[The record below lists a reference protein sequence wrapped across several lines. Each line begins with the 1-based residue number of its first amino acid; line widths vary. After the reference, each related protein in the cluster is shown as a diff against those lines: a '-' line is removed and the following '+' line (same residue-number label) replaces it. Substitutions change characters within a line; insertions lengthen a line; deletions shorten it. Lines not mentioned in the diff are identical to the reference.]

1 MIQSMTGYG
10 KGESRTNLKKF
21 KVEIKTLNSKG
32 LDISIKYPNFY
43 REKELTWRKKIREKL
58 ERGKIDVFIN
68 YESEQSKTDIN
79 HKWLKS
85 VMKELQSLSLD
96 TISSSDLLMMALK
109 IPEPSSNYEA
119 PNEDW
124 EAIESALIKSIDA
137 VKAFRLKEGE
147 SLNKDLFEN
156 ISKIEKNLT
165 RISPFENE
173 RIGLLKK
180 KIIGRLGDIEI
191 DKDRFEQEMIYYLE
205 KLDINEE
212 KVRLKL
218 HISHFKKSM
227 KEGDG
232 KKLGFISQEI
242 GREINTLGSKSSHAE
257 MQKIVIEMKEGLE
270 KIKEQLLNIL

>member
-1 MIQSMTGYG
+1 MTGYG
-10 KGESRTNLKKF
+10 KGESKTNLKKF

-147 SLNKDLFEN
+147 SLNKDLYEN

-242 GREINTLGSKSSHAE
+242 GREINTLGSKSNHAE

>member
-10 KGESRTNLKKF
+10 KGESKTNLKKF

-68 YESEQSKTDIN
+68 IESEQSKTEIN

-85 VMKELQSLSLD
+85 VMKELQSLSSD

-119 PNEDW
+119 SNEDW

-137 VKAFRLKEGE
+137 LKAFRLKEGE
-147 SLNKDLFEN
+147 SLNKDLYEN

-180 KIIGRLGDIEI
+180 KILGRLGDIEI

-242 GREINTLGSKSSHAE
+242 GREINTLGSKSNHAE

>member
-1 MIQSMTGYG
+1 MTGYG
-10 KGESRTNLKKF
+10 KGESKTNLKKF

-43 REKELTWRKKIREKL
+43 REKELTWRKKILEKL

-124 EAIESALIKSIDA
+124 EDIESALSKSIDA

-147 SLNKDLFEN
+147 SLNKDLYKN
-156 ISKIEKNLT
+156 IYKIEKNLT

-173 RIGLLKK
+173 RIDLLKK
-180 KIIGRLGDIEI
+180 KIVGKLGDIEI
-191 DKDRFEQEMIYYLE
+191 YKNRFEQEMIYYLE

-270 KIKEQLLNIL
+270 KMKEQLLNIL

>member
-43 REKELTWRKKIREKL
+43 LEKELTWRKKIREKL

-85 VMKELQSLSLD
+85 VMKELQSLSSD

-147 SLNKDLFEN
+147 SLNKDLYEN

-165 RISPFENE
+165 KISPFENE
-173 RIGLLKK
+173 RIGSLKK

-227 KEGDG
+227 KGGDG

-242 GREINTLGSKSSHAE
+242 GREINTLGSKSNHAE

>member
-10 KGESRTNLKKF
+10 KGESETNLKKF

-147 SLNKDLFEN
+147 SLNKDLYEN

-212 KVRLKL
+212 KVRLRL
-218 HISHFKKSM
+218 HVSHFKKSM

-242 GREINTLGSKSSHAE
+242 GREINTLGSKSNHAG

>member
-10 KGESRTNLKKF
+10 KGESKTNLKKF

-58 ERGKIDVFIN
+58 KRGKIDVFIY
-68 YESEQSKTDIN
+68 YESEQSRTDIN

-85 VMKELQSLSLD
+85 VMKELQSLSSD

-109 IPEPSSNYEA
+109 IPEPSISYEA

-124 EAIESALIKSIDA
+124 EAIESALSKSIDA

-147 SLNKDLFEN
+147 SLNKDLNQN

-165 RISPFENE
+165 RISPLENE
-173 RIGLLKK
+173 RIDLLKK
-180 KIIGRLGDIEI
+180 KIIGRLGDFEI

-242 GREINTLGSKSSHAE
+242 GREINTLGSKSNHAE
-257 MQKIVIEMKEGLE
+257 MQKIVVEMKEGLE

>member
-1 MIQSMTGYG
+1 MTGYG
-10 KGESRTNLKKF
+10 KGESKTNLKKF

-32 LDISIKYPNFY
+32 LDISIKYPNLY
-43 REKELTWRKKIREKL
+43 REKELTWRKKILEKL

-147 SLNKDLFEN
+147 SLNKDLYEN

-212 KVRLKL
+212 KVRLRL

-242 GREINTLGSKSSHAE
+242 GREINTLGSKSNHAE

>member
-10 KGESRTNLKKF
+10 KGESKTNLKKF

-85 VMKELQSLSLD
+85 VMKELQSLSSD

-109 IPEPSSNYEA
+109 IPEPSSNYKA
-119 PNEDW
+119 PNQDW

-147 SLNKDLFEN
+147 SLNKDLCEN

-180 KIIGRLGDIEI
+180 KILGRLGDIEI

-242 GREINTLGSKSSHAE
+242 GREINTLGSKSNHAE

>member
-1 MIQSMTGYG
+1 MTGYG
-10 KGESRTNLKKF
+10 KGESKTNLKKF

-147 SLNKDLFEN
+147 SLNNDLYEN

-180 KIIGRLGDIEI
+180 KIIGRLGDIEF

-212 KVRLKL
+212 KVRLRL

-242 GREINTLGSKSSHAE
+242 GREINTLGSKSNHAE

>member
-10 KGESRTNLKKF
+10 KGESKTNLKNF

-43 REKELTWRKKIREKL
+43 REKELNWRKKIREKL

-68 YESEQSKTDIN
+68 FESEQSKTDIN

-85 VMKELQSLSLD
+85 VMKELQSLSSD

-119 PNEDW
+119 PNEEW

-147 SLNKDLFEN
+147 SLNKDLNEN

-180 KIIGRLGDIEI
+180 KILGRLGDIEI

-242 GREINTLGSKSSHAE
+242 GREINTLGSKSNHAE

>member
-10 KGESRTNLKKF
+10 KGESKTNLKKF

-85 VMKELQSLSLD
+85 VMKELQSLSSD

-119 PNEDW
+119 PNEEW

-147 SLNKDLFEN
+147 SLNKDLNEN

-180 KIIGRLGDIEI
+180 KILGRLGDIEI

-242 GREINTLGSKSSHAE
+242 GREINTLGSKSNHAE

>member
-10 KGESRTNLKKF
+10 KGESKTNLKKF

-85 VMKELQSLSLD
+85 VMKELQSLSSD

-124 EAIESALIKSIDA
+124 EAIELALSKSIDA

-147 SLNKDLFEN
+147 SLNKDLYKN
-156 ISKIEKNLT
+156 IYKIEKNLT

-173 RIGLLKK
+173 RIDLLKK
-180 KIIGRLGDIEI
+180 KIVGKLGDIEI
-191 DKDRFEQEMIYYLE
+191 DKNRFEQEMIYYLE

-270 KIKEQLLNIL
+270 KMKEQLLNIL

>member
-10 KGESRTNLKKF
+10 KGESKTNLKKF

-85 VMKELQSLSLD
+85 VMKELQLLSSD

-109 IPEPSSNYEA
+109 IPEPSSNYKA
-119 PNEDW
+119 PNQDW

-147 SLNKDLFEN
+147 SLNKDLCEN

-180 KIIGRLGDIEI
+180 KILGRLGDIEI

-242 GREINTLGSKSSHAE
+242 GREINTLGSKSNHAE

>member
-1 MIQSMTGYG
+1 MTGYG
-10 KGESRTNLKKF
+10 KGESKTNLKKF

-147 SLNKDLFEN
+147 SLNKDLYEN

-212 KVRLKL
+212 KVRLRL

-242 GREINTLGSKSSHAE
+242 GREINTLGSKSNHAE

>member
-10 KGESRTNLKKF
+10 KGESKTNLKKF

-43 REKELTWRKKIREKL
+43 REKELTWRKEIREKL

-85 VMKELQSLSLD
+85 VMKELQSLSSD

-119 PNEDW
+119 SNEDW

-147 SLNKDLFEN
+147 SLNKDIYKN

-180 KIIGRLGDIEI
+180 KILGRLGDIEI

-242 GREINTLGSKSSHAE
+242 GREINTLGSKSNHAE

>member
-43 REKELTWRKKIREKL
+43 LEKELTWRKKIREKL

-85 VMKELQSLSLD
+85 VMKELQSLSSD

-147 SLNKDLFEN
+147 SLNKDLYEN

-173 RIGLLKK
+173 RIGSLKK

-212 KVRLKL
+212 KVRLRL

-227 KEGDG
+227 KGGDG

-242 GREINTLGSKSSHAE
+242 GREINTLGSKSNHAG

>member
-10 KGESRTNLKKF
+10 KGESKTNLKKF

-85 VMKELQSLSLD
+85 VMKELQSLSSD

-137 VKAFRLKEGE
+137 LKAFRLKEGE
-147 SLNKDLFEN
+147 SLNKDLYEN

-180 KIIGRLGDIEI
+180 KILGRLSDIEI

-242 GREINTLGSKSSHAE
+242 GREINTLGSKSNHAE

>member
-10 KGESRTNLKKF
+10 KGESKTNLKKF

-124 EAIESALIKSIDA
+124 EAIELALSKSIDA

-147 SLNKDLFEN
+147 SLNKDLYKN
-156 ISKIEKNLT
+156 IYKIEKNLT

-212 KVRLKL
+212 KVRLRL

-242 GREINTLGSKSSHAE
+242 GREINTLGSKSNHAE

>member
-1 MIQSMTGYG
+1 MTGYG
-10 KGESRTNLKKF
+10 KGESKTNLKKF

-85 VMKELQSLSLD
+85 VMKELQLLSSD

-109 IPEPSSNYEA
+109 IPEPSSNYKA
-119 PNEDW
+119 PNQDW

-147 SLNKDLFEN
+147 SLNKDLCEN

-180 KIIGRLGDIEI
+180 KILGRLGDIEI

-242 GREINTLGSKSSHAE
+242 GREINTLGSKSNHAE

>member
-1 MIQSMTGYG
+1 MIKSMTGYG

-43 REKELTWRKKIREKL
+43 LEKELTWRKKIREKL

-147 SLNKDLFEN
+147 SLNKDLYEN

-212 KVRLKL
+212 KVRLRL

-242 GREINTLGSKSSHAE
+242 GREINTLGSKSNHAE

-270 KIKEQLLNIL
+270 KMKEQLLNIL

>member
-1 MIQSMTGYG
+1 MTGYG
-10 KGESRTNLKKF
+10 KGESKTNLKKF

-85 VMKELQSLSLD
+85 VMKELQSLSSD

-109 IPEPSSNYEA
+109 IPEPSSNYKA
-119 PNEDW
+119 PNQDW

-147 SLNKDLFEN
+147 SLNKDLCEN

-180 KIIGRLGDIEI
+180 KILGRLGDIEI

-242 GREINTLGSKSSHAE
+242 GREINTLGSKSNHAE

>member
-10 KGESRTNLKKF
+10 KGESKTNLKKF

-43 REKELTWRKKIREKL
+43 REKELTWRKKIGEKL

-68 YESEQSKTDIN
+68 FESEQSKTDIN

-85 VMKELQSLSLD
+85 VMKELQSLSSD

-119 PNEDW
+119 PNEEW

-147 SLNKDLFEN
+147 SLNKDLNEN

-180 KIIGRLGDIEI
+180 KILGRLGDIEI

-242 GREINTLGSKSSHAE
+242 GREINTLGSKSNHAE

>member
-1 MIQSMTGYG
+1 MTGYG
-10 KGESRTNLKKF
+10 KGESKTNLKKF

-147 SLNKDLFEN
+147 SLNKDLYEN

-173 RIGLLKK
+173 RISLLKK

-212 KVRLKL
+212 KVRLRL

-242 GREINTLGSKSSHAE
+242 GREINTLGSKSNHAE

>member
-1 MIQSMTGYG
+1 MTGYG
-10 KGESRTNLKKF
+10 KGESKTNLKKF

-85 VMKELQSLSLD
+85 VMKELQSLSSD

-137 VKAFRLKEGE
+137 LKAFRLKEGE
-147 SLNKDLFEN
+147 SLNKDLYEN

-180 KIIGRLGDIEI
+180 KILGRLSDIEI

-242 GREINTLGSKSSHAE
+242 GREINTLGSKSNHAE

>member
-10 KGESRTNLKKF
+10 KGESETNLKKF

-58 ERGKIDVFIN
+58 QRGKIDVFIN

-85 VMKELQSLSLD
+85 VMKELQSLSSD

-147 SLNKDLFEN
+147 SLNKDLYEN

-173 RIGLLKK
+173 RIGSLKK
-180 KIIGRLGDIEI
+180 KIIGRLGDVEI

-242 GREINTLGSKSSHAE
+242 GREINTLGSKSNHAE
-257 MQKIVIEMKEGLE
+257 MQKIVIEMKESLE

>member
-10 KGESRTNLKKF
+10 KGESKTNLKKF

-85 VMKELQSLSLD
+85 VMKELQSLSSD

-109 IPEPSSNYEA
+109 IPEPSSNYKA

-137 VKAFRLKEGE
+137 LKAFRLKEGE
-147 SLNKDLFEN
+147 SLNKDLCEN

-180 KIIGRLGDIEI
+180 KILGRLGDIEI

-242 GREINTLGSKSSHAE
+242 GREINTLGSKSNHAE
-257 MQKIVIEMKEGLE
+257 MQKIVIEMKESLE

>member
-10 KGESRTNLKKF
+10 KGESKTNLKKF

-32 LDISIKYPNFY
+32 LDISIKYPNLY

-147 SLNKDLFEN
+147 SLNKDLYEN

-212 KVRLKL
+212 KVRLRL

-242 GREINTLGSKSSHAE
+242 GREINTLGSKSNHAG

>member
-10 KGESRTNLKKF
+10 KGESETNLKKF

-32 LDISIKYPNFY
+32 LDISIKYPNLY

-85 VMKELQSLSLD
+85 VMKELQSLSSD

-147 SLNKDLFEN
+147 SLNKDLYEN

-165 RISPFENE
+165 KISPFENE
-173 RIGLLKK
+173 RIGSLKK

-227 KEGDG
+227 KGGDG

-242 GREINTLGSKSSHAE
+242 GREINTLGSKSNHAG

>member
-10 KGESRTNLKKF
+10 KGESKTNLKKF

-58 ERGKIDVFIN
+58 KRGKIDIFIY
-68 YESEQSKTDIN
+68 YESEQSRTDIN

-85 VMKELQSLSLD
+85 VMKELQSLSSD

-109 IPEPSSNYEA
+109 IPEPSISYEA

-124 EAIESALIKSIDA
+124 EAIESALSKSIDA

-147 SLNKDLFEN
+147 SLNKDLNQN

-165 RISPFENE
+165 RISPLENE
-173 RIGLLKK
+173 RIDLLKK
-180 KIIGRLGDIEI
+180 KIIRRLGDFEI

-242 GREINTLGSKSSHAE
+242 GREINTLGSKSNHAE
-257 MQKIVIEMKEGLE
+257 MQKIVVEMKEGLE

>member
-1 MIQSMTGYG
+1 MTGYG
-10 KGESRTNLKKF
+10 KGESKTNLKKF

-32 LDISIKYPNFY
+32 LDISIKYPSFY
-43 REKELTWRKKIREKL
+43 REKELTWRKKIGEKL

-68 YESEQSKTDIN
+68 FESEQSKTDIN

-85 VMKELQSLSLD
+85 VMKELQSLSSD

-119 PNEDW
+119 PNEEW

-147 SLNKDLFEN
+147 SLNKDLNEN

-180 KIIGRLGDIEI
+180 KILGRLGDIEI

-242 GREINTLGSKSSHAE
+242 GREINTLGSKSNHAE

>member
-1 MIQSMTGYG
+1 MTGYG

-43 REKELTWRKKIREKL
+43 LEKELTWRKKIREKL

-85 VMKELQSLSLD
+85 VMKELQSLSSD

-109 IPEPSSNYEA
+109 IPEPSSKYEA

-124 EAIESALIKSIDA
+124 EAIELALSKSIDA

-147 SLNKDLFEN
+147 SLNKDLYKN
-156 ISKIEKNLT
+156 IYKIEKNLT

-173 RIGLLKK
+173 RIDLLKK
-180 KIIGRLGDIEI
+180 KIVGKLGDIEI
-191 DKDRFEQEMIYYLE
+191 DKNRFEQEMIYYLE

-270 KIKEQLLNIL
+270 KMKEQLLNIL

>member
-10 KGESRTNLKKF
+10 KGESKTNLKKF

-85 VMKELQSLSLD
+85 VMKELQSLSSD

-109 IPEPSSNYEA
+109 IPEPSSNYKA

-147 SLNKDLFEN
+147 SLNKDLCEN

-180 KIIGRLGDIEI
+180 KILGRLGDIEI

-242 GREINTLGSKSSHAE
+242 GREINTLGSKSNHAE

>member
-10 KGESRTNLKKF
+10 KGESETNLKKF

-58 ERGKIDVFIN
+58 KRGKIDVFIN

-85 VMKELQSLSLD
+85 VMKELQSLSSD

-109 IPEPSSNYEA
+109 IPEPSSNHEA

-147 SLNKDLFEN
+147 SLNKDLYEN

-173 RIGLLKK
+173 RIGSLKK
-180 KIIGRLGDIEI
+180 KIIGRLGDVEI

-242 GREINTLGSKSSHAE
+242 GREINTLGSKSNHAE
-257 MQKIVIEMKEGLE
+257 MQKIVIEMKESLE

>member
-1 MIQSMTGYG
+1 MTGYG
-10 KGESRTNLKKF
+10 KGESKTNLKKF

-32 LDISIKYPNFY
+32 LDIAIKYPNFY

-68 YESEQSKTDIN
+68 FESEQSKTDIN

-85 VMKELQSLSLD
+85 VMKELQSLSSD

-119 PNEDW
+119 PNEEW

-147 SLNKDLFEN
+147 SLNKDLNEN

-180 KIIGRLGDIEI
+180 KILGRLGDIEI

-242 GREINTLGSKSSHAE
+242 GREINTLGSKSNHAE

>member
-10 KGESRTNLKKF
+10 KGESETNLKKF

-58 ERGKIDVFIN
+58 QRGKIDVFIN

-85 VMKELQSLSLD
+85 VMKELQSLSSD

-109 IPEPSSNYEA
+109 IPEPSSNHEA

-147 SLNKDLFEN
+147 SLNKDLYEN

-173 RIGLLKK
+173 RIGSLKK
-180 KIIGRLGDIEI
+180 KIIGRLGDVEI

-242 GREINTLGSKSSHAE
+242 GREINTLGSKSNHAE
-257 MQKIVIEMKEGLE
+257 MQKIVIEMKESLE

>member
-10 KGESRTNLKKF
+10 KGESKTNLKKF

-85 VMKELQSLSLD
+85 VMKELQSLSSD

-109 IPEPSSNYEA
+109 IPEPSISYEA

-124 EAIESALIKSIDA
+124 EAIESALSKSIDA

-147 SLNKDLFEN
+147 SLNKDLNQN

-165 RISPFENE
+165 RISPLENE
-173 RIGLLKK
+173 RIDLLKK
-180 KIIGRLGDIEI
+180 KIIRRLGDFEI

-242 GREINTLGSKSSHAE
+242 GREINTLGSKSNHAE

>member
-10 KGESRTNLKKF
+10 KGESKTNLKKF

-124 EAIESALIKSIDA
+124 EAIELALSKSIDA

-147 SLNKDLFEN
+147 SLNKDLYEN

-173 RIGLLKK
+173 RIGSLKK

-242 GREINTLGSKSSHAE
+242 GREINTLGSKSNHAE

>member
-1 MIQSMTGYG
+1 MTGYG
-10 KGESRTNLKKF
+10 KGESKTNLKKF

-68 YESEQSKTDIN
+68 IESEQSKTEIN

-85 VMKELQSLSLD
+85 VMKELQSLSSD

-137 VKAFRLKEGE
+137 LKAFRLKEGE
-147 SLNKDLFEN
+147 SLNKDLYEN

-180 KIIGRLGDIEI
+180 KILGRLSDIEI

-242 GREINTLGSKSSHAE
+242 GREINTLGSKSNHAE